1 MKLSLLRDI
10 AIVRIYAFLLAI
22 IIIIIVIIIIIII
35 IIIILLFGL
44 LPQGQLWASFKG
56 TTSHT
61 RFQSFWATILT

>member
-10 AIVRIYAFLLAI
+10 AIVRIFAFLLAI
-22 IIIIIVIIIIIII
+22 IIIIV
-35 IIIILLFGL
+35 IIILLFGL

>member
-10 AIVRIYAFLLAI
+10 AIVRIFAFLLAV
-22 IIIIIVIIIIIII
+22 IIIV

>member
-10 AIVRIYAFLLAI
+10 AIVRIFAFLLAI
-22 IIIIIVIIIIIII
+22 IIIIIV
-35 IIIILLFGL
+35 IIILLFGL

>member
-10 AIVRIYAFLLAI
+10 AIVRIFAFLLAI
-22 IIIIIVIIIIIII
+22 IIIIIIV

>member
-10 AIVRIYAFLLAI
+10 AIVRIFAFLLAI
-22 IIIIIVIIIIIII
+22 IIIV

>member
-10 AIVRIYAFLLAI
+10 AIVRIFAFLLAI
-22 IIIIIVIIIIIII
+22 IIIIIV

>member
-10 AIVRIYAFLLAI
+10 AIVRIFAFLLAI
-22 IIIIIVIIIIIII
+22 IIIIV

>member
-10 AIVRIYAFLLAI
+10 AIVRIFAFLLAV
-22 IIIIIVIIIIIII
+22 IIIIV

>member
-10 AIVRIYAFLLAI
+10 AIVRIFAFLLAV
-22 IIIIIVIIIIIII
+22 IIIVIT
-35 IIIILLFGL
+35 IILLFGL

>member
-10 AIVRIYAFLLAI
+10 AIVRIFAFLLAI
-22 IIIIIVIIIIIII
+22 IIIV

-44 LPQGQLWASFKG
+44 LPQGQLWASFKR

>member
-10 AIVRIYAFLLAI
+10 AIVRIFAFLLAI
-22 IIIIIVIIIIIII
+22 IIIIV

-44 LPQGQLWASFKG
+44 LPQGQLWASFKR

>member
-10 AIVRIYAFLLAI
+10 AIVRIFAFLLAI
-22 IIIIIVIIIIIII
+22 IIIIIVIIIIII

>member
-10 AIVRIYAFLLAI
+10 AIVRIFVFLLAI
-22 IIIIIVIIIIIII
+22 IIIIIV

>member
-10 AIVRIYAFLLAI
+10 AIVRIFAFLLA
-22 IIIIIVIIIIIII
+22 IIIIII